1 MEFSEAKQQFIS
13 TWGELGCN
21 WGICRTM
28 GHIHALLLISPEAL
42 SAEEIMEDLQISRG
56 NANMNLRGL
65 MDWGLVYRSS
75 KPGERKDFYKG
86 EKDFW
91 NVFRKT
97 LKKRKEKELAPMLS
111 MIKDISQTEADCP
124 YSLEFKKVVNDL
136 SMISSAADKS
146 LDRLLNSESNL
157 LLNAFVKVMR

>member
-1 MEFSEAKQQFIS
+1 MEFIEAKQQFIS

-28 GHIHALLLISPEAL
+28 GHIHALLLISPESL

-56 NANMNLRGL
+56 NANMNLRAL

-97 LKKRKEKELAPMLS
+97 LKKRKEKELAPMLD
-111 MIKDISQTEADCP
+111 MIKSISAVKCQCAASTEF
-124 YSLEFKKVVNDL
+124 SKVVNDL

-146 LDRLLNSESNL
+146 LDKMLNSESNL
-157 LLNAFVKVMR
+157 LLNAFVRVMR